1 MQKNCCVGKENQ
13 IMVQFKL
20 SAFADEYSPV
30 FDKQLEG
37 LKKNGVS
44 LIEIRGVDGTGI
56 ADISLEKA
64 KEVKEKLDKA
74 GIGVSA
80 IGSPLGK
87 IKITDDM
94 APHLESLRH
103 VIEIARI
110 LDTKRIRMFS
120 FYMPEGEDPKK
131 YRGEVFHRLEQMLT
145 IAEDAGIELCHE
157 NEKGIYGDT
166 PERCADLFKYFGCRL
181 KGVFDPANFLNV
193 GAEPYPHGYELLHSY
208 MTYFHIKDADGLTI
222 YPAGMG
228 KGRIPEI
235 IEKIRED
242 FDGEMILTVE
252 PHLTAFIGLDKLENT
267 KGKIEKP
274 YTDSEEAFGVAVSAI
289 RNIIEK

>member
-1 MQKNCCVGKENQ
+1 
-13 IMVQFKL
+13 MVQFKL
-20 SAFADEYSPV
+20 SAFADEYSPD

-37 LKKNGVS
+37 LKKNGVPM
-44 LIEIRGVDGTGI
+44 IEIRGVNGKGI
-56 ADISLEKA
+56 CDVTLEEA
-64 KEVKEKLDKA
+64 KELREKLDKA

-80 IGSPLGK
+80 IGSPIGK

-94 APHLESLRH
+94 APHLDTLRH
-103 VIEIARI
+103 VIELAK
-110 LDTKRIRMFS
+110 LLGTKRIRMFS
-120 FYMPEGEDPKK
+120 FFIPQNEDPQL
-131 YRGEVFHRLEQMLT
+131 YRGEVFHRIEQMLRV
-145 IAEDAGIELCHE
+145 AEEEGIELCHE
-157 NEKGIYGDT
+157 NEKEIYGDT
-166 PERCADLFKYFGCRL
+166 PERCADLFRYFGSRL

-193 GAEPYPHGYELLHSY
+193 GAEPYPHAYDLLHSY

-222 YPAGMG
+222 YPAGLG

-252 PHLTAFIGLDKLENT
+252 PHLFAFTGLANLENT

-289 RNIIEK
+289 RAIIEK